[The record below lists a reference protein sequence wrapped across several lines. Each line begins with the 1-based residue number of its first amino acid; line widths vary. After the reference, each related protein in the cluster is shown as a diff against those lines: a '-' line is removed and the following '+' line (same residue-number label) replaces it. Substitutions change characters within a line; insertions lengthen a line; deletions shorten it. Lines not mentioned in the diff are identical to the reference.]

1 MKIKTTGDLL
11 TGSVRDSL
19 SCADKKINAAVNRL
33 FIAQT
38 TPN

>member
-1 MKIKTTGDLL
+1 MKIKTKGDLL
-11 TGSVRDSL
+11 TGSVRESL
-19 SCADKKINAAVNRL
+19 SYGDKKMNVAVNRL